1 MLADR
6 KMTRKKMKMKKKKKE
21 KKKKKKKNV
30 TMAYKND
37 KVT

>member
-6 KMTRKKMKMKKKKKE
+6 KMTRKKNENEKKKK

>member
-21 KKKKKKKNV
+21 NV

>member
-6 KMTRKKMKMKKKKKE
+6 KMTRKKMKMKKKKE
-21 KKKKKKKNV
+21 ENV

>member
-6 KMTRKKMKMKKKKKE
+6 KMTRKKNE
-21 KKKKKKKNV
+21 NEKKKKKNV